1 MFDIKIDQAQQLV
14 EVRLDGLMGV
24 DEVTEYINELRRQFI
39 ANRLRSYVMVIDV
52 SAMPIQTQDM
62 IRTMGEHMAGMPKAR
77 AIAVATGSSLARM
90 QIRRLFTQSYA
101 RITSTVEQGRAWV
114 MDGVE
119 PPVI

>member
-24 DEVTEYINELRRQFI
+24 DEVTECINELRRQFI

-101 RITSTVEQGRAWV
+101 RVTSTVEQGRAWV